1 MDERAGRVA
10 ITKGRLSEL
19 GVLKDHRVRVLA
31 DRGNL
36 PHAGRLDSL
45 DADRS
50 RWEQST
56 EQRPLIAEPD
66 TNWLVP
72 VPRLELLTP
81 VLGDVVREHDLA
93 IVTSNDA
100 LAPWQLDQ
108 DRSHDAIVPAG
119 TTEASEPERTRTS
132 IAASGSDRFKM
143 LVPERKRVPPAIAA
157 VAWRWSCAGS
167 IFGGP
172 GPSGDEGPRRR

>member
-1 MDERAGRVA
+1 MQSTGRTLTGDLCTGSTGSTARSRA
-10 ITKGRLSEL
+10 
-19 GVLKDHRVRVLA
+19 RVLA

-100 LAPWQLDQ
+100 MAPCQLDQ

-132 IAASGSDRFKM
+132 IAASGSDRI
-143 LVPERKRVPPAIAA
+143 PP
-157 VAWRWSCAGS
+157 R
-167 IFGGP
+167 GP
-172 GPSGDEGPRRR
+172 GADSVVREFRATLVS